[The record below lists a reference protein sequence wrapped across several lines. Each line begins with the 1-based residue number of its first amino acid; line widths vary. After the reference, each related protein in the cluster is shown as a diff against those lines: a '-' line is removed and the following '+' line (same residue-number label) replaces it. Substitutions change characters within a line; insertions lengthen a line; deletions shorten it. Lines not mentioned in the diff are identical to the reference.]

1 VHQGAGLVFDPNLD
15 ARRFGE
21 VKEDLRGF
29 TLSKLG
35 ATAMRP
41 AAENRQGTKSRGVGH
56 WLAASAMRIGFDVSA
71 KLTKRLAMVRTAG
84 PASSMTP
91 DGLPQYK
98 VFFEE
103 LARLGYVEGQN
114 LMVFRFSAEVF
125 RDQDVLDAVDVK
137 QRLRRAGWAAADDK
151 HVGLDEFAR
160 HISSLSLVAL
170 LVVIFRVPS
179 PAPDHSAARHSN
191 TYALP
196 CGR

>member
-1 VHQGAGLVFDPNLD
+1 MP
-15 ARRFGE
+15 
-21 VKEDLRGF
+21 
-29 TLSKLG
+29 
-35 ATAMRP
+35 
-41 AAENRQGTKSRGVGH
+41 
-56 WLAASAMRIGFDVSA
+56 
-71 KLTKRLAMVRTAG
+71 TKRLAMVRTAG

-125 RDQDVLDAVDVK
+125 GDQDVLDAVDVK
-137 QRLRRAGWAAADDK
+137 QRRRRAGRAAADDK

-179 PAPDHSAARHSN
+179 PAPDHSAADFDTR
-191 TYALP
+191 
-196 CGR
+196 RD